1 VRGTKHDVSDGIGC
15 PCCDARVG
23 EGLGKRAATN
33 QLANHVNTVHAGA
46 QQIDMQGAVED
57 SGLLRCRYC
66 RMLVGSALSN
76 HEDSDCKHP
85 DAPRLS
91 QSERRA
97 SLPSAAQRG
106 QYHRDKAKQKA
117 EADRMPVAPDEAEN
131 QLPPHPNLSGAALVT
146 PAPRVS
152 SLTARPLRTLSS
164 VSARAARNGALR
176 CEAEHRQLAAE
187 DELHDIC
194 SSQQSMPSEPQFMC
208 DLCGTDMAG
217 WDAERRIRHVNQCD
231 TASGD
236 DSEQEGESQAAER
249 NEEGGDAAVEPGAQD
264 LPIAARV
271 ALAAQQA
278 AGSDLRVTPIREA
291 ARTAART
298 AAEQE
303 QMGNAV
309 EAVEALITD
318 PSAEAV
324 TVPGQR
330 GDATQAAIDAAA
342 ETAAAALRRS
352 RGSNPRPP
360 PSADPFEHMLAAVK
374 PYPLDHKRWQLTQG
388 ALIRRPGIA
397 DNSAL
402 APIRA
407 RIMACWR
414 ADPKD
419 PVRWRLK
426 YAYCCTF
433 LRNPPNGVTQLE
445 AIKRRI
451 TTYENGQFA
460 KLWNLPRTVTR
471 RL

>member
-1 VRGTKHDVSDGIGC
+1 
-15 PCCDARVG
+15 
-23 EGLGKRAATN
+23 
-33 QLANHVNTVHAGA
+33 
-46 QQIDMQGAVED
+46 
-57 SGLLRCRYC
+57 
-66 RMLVGSALSN
+66 MLVGSALSK

-264 LPIAARV
+264 LPIAAR
-271 ALAAQQA
+271 
-278 AGSDLRVTPIREA
+278 
-291 ARTAART
+291 
-298 AAEQE
+298 QE
-303 QMGNAV
+303 PMGNAV